1 MANKITFTYGGKVY
15 VLEYTRKS
23 VEEMERRGFV
33 AEDVLTKPLTVLPEL
48 FAGAFIANH
57 RFTKRKLINEIFSKI
72 DDIVDK
78 LKEWL
83 GLNEEINSLSDL
95 LHTRLGRIL
104 TTVGAIQPEKIKRG
118 KL

>member
-48 FAGAFIANH
+48 FAGAFNANH

-72 DDIVDK
+72 DDK
-78 LKEWL
+78 A
-83 GLNEEINSLSDL
+83 GLVNSLAEMYSLVIDEFVDELEKNNSDV
-95 LHTRLGRIL
+95 TWKRI
-104 TTVGAIQPEKIKRG
+104 
-118 KL
+118 

>member
-1 MANKITFTYGGKVY
+1 MASKITFTYGGKNY

-33 AEDVLTKPLTVLPEL
+33 AEDVLTKPLIVLPEL

-72 DDIVDK
+72 DDK
-78 LKEWL
+78 G
-83 GLNEEINSLSDL
+83 GLVNSLAEMYSVVIDEFVDEL
-95 LHTRLGRIL
+95 ETHNDNLTWNRI
-104 TTVGAIQPEKIKRG
+104 
-118 KL
+118 

>member
-48 FAGAFIANH
+48 FASAFIANH

-72 DDIVDK
+72 DDK
-78 LKEWL
+78 A
-83 GLNEEINSLSDL
+83 GLVNSLAEMYSLVIDEFVDELEKNNSDV
-95 LHTRLGRIL
+95 TWKRI
-104 TTVGAIQPEKIKRG
+104 
-118 KL
+118 

>member
-57 RFTKRKLINEIFSKI
+57 RFTKRKLKCTALLLTSSWTS
-72 DDIVDK
+72 
-78 LKEWL
+78 LK
-83 GLNEEINSLSDL
+83 
-95 LHTRLGRIL
+95 RI
-104 TTVGAIQPEKIKRG
+104 TVM
-118 KL
+118 